1 MMSRRLPTVVMG
13 ALVLAGASGAAAQSG
28 LNTKQTLGRHAP
40 TDILAFKRP
49 IDVRDASLLPGA
61 ISHAGLS
68 VAAQRYVVPE
78 QDGLFSVDL
87 TAAGVVAV
95 QLTVS
100 NNSRVKVLVS
110 NQVRLGP
117 RGVQPLA
124 GAQLFERTER
134 SAKGSGVLLNIV
146 SLGAATTG
154 LRLDTEAANEAVAAN
169 FHQKSLRDRVLLPGE
184 TVSAFVFFDQAQLVG
199 AGNSLNVPVLSLD
212 RVALLP
218 VVVPVTGLDGGT
230 DAAQTGSPAQPAA
243 PAQAPAPGLVSP
255 SGPAAAAAPAGVA
268 MAPPAPPPEPQ
279 GPQGPRQAQVQ
290 LPNGDRYEGEVIG
303 VVRTGRGR
311 YFFANGDRYEGQFLN
326 DRAHGQG
333 VQWYASGDRYEGL
346 FSAGVQSGAGTYHY
360 ASGDRYVGSFAG
372 GLRDGA
378 GVHHFAS
385 GDRYEGAFRAGE
397 LVGQGT
403 YFYANGDRYVGQF
416 ANGVRHGRGTY
427 YFKGGEVRPMAFDNG
442 KEIPP

>member
-1 MMSRRLPTVVMG
+1 M
-13 ALVLAGASGAAAQSG
+13 
-28 LNTKQTLGRHAP
+28 
-40 TDILAFKRP
+40 
-49 IDVRDASLLPGA
+49 
-61 ISHAGLS
+61 
-68 VAAQRYVVPE
+68 
-78 QDGLFSVDL
+78 
-87 TAAGVVAV
+87 
-95 QLTVS
+95 
-100 NNSRVKVLVS
+100 LVS

-124 GAQLFERTER
+124 GAQLFKRTER

-146 SLGAATTG
+146 SFGAATTG

-184 TVSAFVFFDQAQLVG
+184 TVSAFVFLTRLSWWG
-199 AGNSLNVPVLSLD
+199 RGTSLTVPVLSLD
-212 RVALLP
+212 KVALLP
-218 VVVPVTGLDGGT
+218 VVVPAPGLDGGT
-230 DAAQTGSPAQPAA
+230 NAAQTSSPAQA
-243 PAQAPAPGLVSP
+243 PAPAPAPAPGLVSP

-279 GPQGPRQAQVQ
+279 GPQGPRQSQVQ
-290 LPNGDRYEGEVIG
+290 IPNGATTMRARSSGLYELAGAA
-303 VVRTGRGR
+303 T
-311 YFFANGDRYEGQFLN
+311 FANGDRYEGQFLN

-378 GVHHFAS
+378 GVHHFTS

-397 LVGQGT
+397 LVGQGALS
-403 YFYANGDRYVGQF
+403 YANGDRYVGQF
-416 ANGVRHGRGTY
+416 ANGVRHGRGTCLLQ
-427 YFKGGEVRPMAFDNG
+427 GRRGPADGV
-442 KEIPP
+442 